1 MVSGAEAIEHGSTTS
16 GRWLRARRVRIVL
29 WMAALEG
36 IVVAVAPSV
45 SRWTIAIVAILAVAL
60 YVAAGRNT
68 RWDLGHQVSWIL
80 AASQSLAVVVV
91 ILAAMV
97 FWTALLLVGVFA
109 AIALVILFTDR

>member
-1 MVSGAEAIEHGSTTS
+1 MVSPADVIDHGDSPS
-16 GRWLRARRVRIVL
+16 GRWLRVRRVRIVL

-36 IVVAVAPSV
+36 IVVAVAPGV
-45 SRWTIAIVAILAVAL
+45 SRWTIAIVAILAIAL
-60 YVAAGRNT
+60 YAAAGRNT